1 MSGRRELTWLQRL
14 FIRVTRW
21 LADQS
26 IGYYIDFDEE
36 LVRQHGIIGFFKW
49 SKSTAAA
56 TNALEQG
63 FGSERMHLVAG
74 FASFFNG
81 CDYCAWGHLFALNL
95 EYFKRTGQLY
105 PIDEVEVLELMQR
118 GDASV
123 MEELERRLAGEPD
136 HLRLIKRQA
145 VVRDAPPGMALN
157 DEDKLLVKSVALF
170 EWINE
175 CSIVVNAPAPPMGR
189 IARQKD
195 LIARYREAR
204 APGRAQRDAAKAN
217 PSAQPA

>member
-1 MSGRRELTWLQRL
+1 MSGRRELTWYQRA
-14 FIRVTRW
+14 FISLIRW
-21 LADQS
+21 LAGLS

-36 LVRQHGIIGFFKW
+36 LVRQHGILGFFKW

-63 FGSERMHLVAG
+63 FGPERMHLVAG

-95 EYFKRTGQLY
+95 EYLKRTGQLY
-105 PIDEVEVLELMQR
+105 AIDETEVLELMQR
-118 GDASV
+118 GDSSV
-123 MEELERRLAGEPD
+123 MEELERRLAHEPE

-145 VVRDAPPGMALN
+145 ALRNAPPGSPLSA
-157 DEDKLLVKSVALF
+157 EDTLLLKSIALF

-189 IARQKD
+189 MAKQKA
-195 LIARYREAR
+195 LIERYRQLR
-204 APGRAQRDAAKAN
+204 APGRAEREAKK
-217 PSAQPA
+217 AQPVDA